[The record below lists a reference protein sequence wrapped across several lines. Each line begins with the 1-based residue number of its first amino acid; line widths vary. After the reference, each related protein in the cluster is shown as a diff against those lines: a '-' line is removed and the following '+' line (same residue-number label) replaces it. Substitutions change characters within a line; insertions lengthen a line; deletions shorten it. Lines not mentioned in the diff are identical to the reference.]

1 MATIDSLDIQIAGS
15 AKKANDV
22 VNSLVK
28 NLDKLANSLKIDTS
42 GLEKIG
48 QAVDLSEISNGVK
61 DIQKQMGGFEKSAK
75 SSMNKVSKSIDEV
88 VKDAQNIGKGFRIE
102 GNLSAV
108 EKGLQKYTNEL
119 ERAKLKEKE
128 LSAKGETDTNKY
140 RDVIVD
146 IQKYSNI
153 IESLNRQIESM
164 KPVESQLEINT
175 SGLDEAKKSLDDFA
189 RELEEFR
196 NDMKANEEVFGGLSN
211 APMGMFETEINN
223 LKQTIE
229 ELKQS
234 FPNATQ
240 VISEFEKELQK
251 LDGIAAGLAK
261 EPVAVKVDTSSLD
274 KAKDDIF
281 DKIKS
286 LQSKFEDSG
295 LDFVFEGNSEQL
307 EKEIQKVNQEIDNLF
322 NKQDRMI
329 ELGKVDTDSFKGV
342 IRDIENATNRLK
354 ILEDA
359 RPDALNRTLEETQKK
374 AKESEAALGEMNAKL
389 KDLVVPP
396 IREDNIEKLQSMLR
410 KAEEELDRLRAK
422 LKNGLTMG
430 TINQSADDKG
440 FQNLSAQIAVAEKR
454 AGMLRQKIQDIGGSP
469 KSTAGLEVLSSAF
482 QGLGEAAGKA
492 ATMIK
497 NALKGIA
504 SVVSGAFSKIG
515 QIGKRTA
522 SAIKNVASNIA
533 SSFAKIGSSSKS
545 LKTAHSNLGNL
556 LKTALGFATLRGVF
570 NFAKEAVNLGSSITE
585 VENIVNTAFGSM
597 AQHVYDFA
605 STATEQF
612 GLSELAAKQ
621 YSGTMMAMLKSSGVA
636 QAQAAKMST
645 TLAGL
650 AGDIASFYNLETDE
664 AFYKLRS
671 AISGETEPMKALGV
685 NMNIVNLEAFAMS
698 RGINKAYRE
707 MTLAEQATLRY
718 NYIMAKT
725 TDAQGDFAK
734 TSGNFANQWRLLKMN
749 IQSVAAVLG
758 QGIIAGILPIIKA
771 LNALMGKLMQAAKAF
786 RNFMY
791 VLMGKKIETTTS
803 GIVNDLGGIGDAAG
817 NLGELGDEAEEAG
830 KKINKNLLLPI
841 DELNILTDTSDDL
854 KDSLDGIG
862 DVDMGMGDAFE
873 GLTEE
878 PVNEW
883 AKRIRDA
890 FLAQD
895 WEELGKTIAELVN
908 IGLKKVYDAI
918 IDITPKVEK
927 ALKAFAEVFN
937 SFVKY
942 LDWDLLGRTIGAG
955 INLITTAINALL
967 GDDGIDFEQ
976 LGSKLS
982 VGFRGMIDEI
992 DWTGLGNA
1000 IGNWFMVAWRI
1011 ADGFIQ
1017 DMWRV
1022 STETM
1027 KNGWEELG
1035 EAVGEGIN
1043 GVFDRIQFDQIAR
1056 VLTEGFRGIL
1066 ESAASALDTIRFDKI
1081 AEKINAGLAVLENG
1095 LRWEHIGEQIT
1106 KFTSAVSKAFNDL
1119 LAIDFGSV
1127 GRIIGNG
1134 ITDIIRA
1141 FNQLTGE
1148 GGLGFEQLGT
1158 NISNGFRNLFASIPW
1173 TEFGN
1178 ALGNGFMIGWRILD
1192 GFVTDMSQ
1200 KDGAGLTG
1208 WSQLGISI
1216 GNAINGVFEKVDF
1229 ASIASIL
1236 TRGFN
1241 GLVDI
1246 IANFAS
1252 TVNWGDI
1259 ASNISSGLNT
1269 LIHGIDWKNAGA
1281 TLNQLMKDFLGML
1294 LEAAR
1299 DVDWEGL
1306 GRGIGE
1312 FLSQIEW
1319 GAHLEAVADII
1330 AEVLGGLLD
1339 GLGETPAGR
1348 FMISFAKALLAF
1360 NLASHIAPFA
1370 LKLAGF
1376 FADSLK
1382 NKAITE
1388 AIEKGIGSALK
1399 GATGAA
1405 GAEAASGGGGALS
1418 VLGEIASKIGVILS
1432 KIGGFAAV
1440 IGGIWT
1446 AVTNFFD
1453 MLKNGFSWLNEI
1465 LMVIG
1470 VAVAAVGAVILG
1482 APALVAGVVAA
1493 IVAAVGTAVVLIKE
1507 HWEEIKEFFANLWQ
1521 GIKDTAIEI
1530 WNSIGEFLGNLWQG
1544 IRDTAISI
1552 WNGIGE
1558 FFSGVWDGIRTT
1570 AETVWNGL
1578 TEFLENAWNF
1588 IYETAIN
1595 VWNGISEFFGSIWD
1609 GIKSATE
1616 SIWNGLTSF
1625 LGSAWDFIKSTAAT
1639 IWEAI
1644 RNVIIDVWN
1653 GVSETI
1659 SSIWEGIKNFLSG
1672 IWESIKSIAVDL
1684 WNSVK
1689 SFFED
1694 TWNGIK
1700 NTAENIWNAIT
1711 SILRDIWQN
1720 IKGVAESIW
1729 NSIRNFL
1736 KGVWEGIKS
1745 IAESVWNA
1753 ISSFLKGIWESIKN
1767 TAETVW
1773 NGISSLL
1780 EGIWNTIKT
1789 IAENAWNAIKNTIS
1803 VIWEAI
1809 KTTARNIFNGIKDLI
1824 SNVWDG
1830 IKTIT
1835 SSAWELIKSTV
1846 VGTLEGIRES
1856 VSTIFDGVVDTIKGI
1871 FGGIVDFIAG
1881 VFTGNWRKAWDG
1893 IVEIFKSAFNLIP
1906 SIAEGVLNGAIS
1918 GINGLINGIN
1928 SIGGNFGIS
1937 IPTIPTINLPRYAM
1951 GGFPEDGLFM
1961 ANHTELV
1968 GRFSNGR
1975 TAVANNTQIIAGIEE
1990 AAYRGFLRAQA
2001 ETSPY
2006 LADIAENTRRTAEKD
2021 MSVRIGD
2028 RDIHEA
2034 NKRAEARL
2042 GWTF

>member
-15 AKKANDV
+15 AKKANDA

-61 DIQKQMGGFEKSAK
+61 DIQKQMSGFEKSAK

-251 LDGIAAGLAK
+251 LDGIAAGLTK

-374 AKESEAALGEMNAKL
+374 AKESEAALGEMSAKL

-396 IREDNIEKLQSMLR
+396 IREGNIEKLQSMLR

-440 FQNLSAQIAVAEKR
+440 FQNISAQIAVAEKR
-454 AGMLRQKIQDIGGSP
+454 AGMLRQKIQDIGGPS
-469 KSTAGLEVLSSAF
+469 KSTSGLEILSSAF

-504 SVVSGAFSKIG
+504 SVVSGTFSKIG

-556 LKTALGFATLRGVF
+556 LKTALGFVTLRGVF

-585 VENIVNTAFGSM
+585 VENVVNTAFGSM
-597 AQHVYDFA
+597 AQHAYDFA

-650 AGDIASFYNLETDE
+650 AGDIASFYNIDTDT

-817 NLGELGDEAEEAG
+817 NLGELGDAAEEAG

-854 KDSLDGIG
+854 KDALGGIG

-890 FLAQD
+890 FLEQN

-1022 STETM
+1022 SAETM

-1035 EAVGEGIN
+1035 EAVGEGVN

-1066 ESAASALDTIRFDKI
+1066 ESAASALDTIRFDEI

-1119 LAIDFGSV
+1119 LKLDFGSV

-1134 ITDIIRA
+1134 ITDIVRA
-1141 FNQLTGE
+1141 FNQLTGD
-1148 GGLGFEQLGT
+1148 GGLNFEQLGA
-1158 NISNGFRNLFASIPW
+1158 NISNGLRNLFASIPW

-1216 GNAINGVFEKVDF
+1216 GNAINGVFEKISFSD
-1229 ASIASIL
+1229 ITITL
-1236 TRGFN
+1236 TDLIN
-1241 GLVDI
+1241 GLFENLKNAVDVI
-1246 IANFAS
+1246 E
-1252 TVNWGDI
+1252 WEDI
-1259 ASNISSGLNT
+1259 ADDISNGLNS
-1269 LIHGIDWKNAGA
+1269 GISNMRWKENGA
-1281 TLNQLMKDFLGML
+1281 ALNSFLKELLDMLLTAAKDVHWDELGKGIGDFLS
-1294 LEAAR
+1294 E
-1299 DVDWEGL
+1299 
-1306 GRGIGE
+1306 
-1312 FLSQIEW
+1312 IEW
-1319 GAHLEAVADII
+1319 GRHLRTAVDAIS
-1330 AEVLGGLLD
+1330 ETLGGLFD
-1339 GLGETPAGR
+1339 GLGQTSAGR
-1348 FMISFAKALLAF
+1348 ATMGFAAGFAGFKAAEAFEPLIEIILNFFGIGGPAATAIAKGIELLAGVLAGAAVGGSDFIDACFDFISGILDNITNAIQNADWAEVWHNIVTALGSIISNTQEIMGEIKAIGIELVGHLISGLIEYILSGEAITDLAEFGF
-1360 NLASHIAPFA
+1360 NLIEGIVKGVMSVIDA
-1370 LKLAGF
+1370 LADVVRAIFDAIVNGLKKLF
-1376 FADSLK
+1376 
-1382 NKAITE
+1382 
-1388 AIEKGIGSALK
+1388 GIHSPS
-1399 GATGAA
+1399 TVMD
-1405 GAEAASGGGGALS
+1405 E
-1418 VLGEIASKIGVILS
+1418 
-1432 KIGGFAAV
+1432 IGGFIMQGLINGITSFVNAV
-1440 IGGIWT
+1440 
-1446 AVTNFFD
+1446 
-1453 MLKNGFSWLNEI
+1453 
-1465 LMVIG
+1465 
-1470 VAVAAVGAVILG
+1470 
-1482 APALVAGVVAA
+1482 
-1493 IVAAVGTAVVLIKE
+1493 
-1507 HWEEIKEFFANLWQ
+1507 EEIWQ
-1521 GIKDTAIEI
+1521 GIKDTAIKI
-1530 WNSIGEFLGNLWQG
+1530 WNSIGEFFAR
-1544 IRDTAISI
+1544 I
-1552 WNGIGE
+1552 
-1558 FFSGVWDGIRTT
+1558 WDGIRTT

-1578 TEFLENAWNF
+1578 SEFLGNAWNF

-1609 GIKSATE
+1609 GIKNATE
-1616 SIWNGLTSF
+1616 SIWNGITSF
-1625 LGSAWDFIKSTAAT
+1625 LGSTWDFIKSTAAT

-1644 RNVIIDVWN
+1644 RNVIIGVWN
-1653 GVSETI
+1653 GVFETI
-1659 SSIWEGIKNFLSG
+1659 SSIWEGIKSFLSG
-1672 IWESIKSIAVDL
+1672 VWESIKSIAVDL

-1689 SFFED
+1689 SFFEE
-1694 TWNGIK
+1694 TWNEIK
-1700 NTAENIWNAIT
+1700 NTAENIWNAVFVFLQGIWQK
-1711 SILRDIWQN
+1711 IRDI
-1720 IKGVAESIW
+1720 AESIW
-1729 NSIRNFL
+1729 NGIKNFL
-1736 KGVWEGIKS
+1736 SNVWSGLKETFSNIWEGIKNALVS
-1745 IAESVWNA
+1745 IWN
-1753 ISSFLKGIWESIKN
+1753 GIKN
-1767 TAETVW
+1767 TAQTLW
-1773 NGISSLL
+1773 NFIKKFISGIWSGVKEVFSSAWNLIKSTL
-1780 EGIWNTIKT
+1780 EGIWNGINTTASTIFGKVVDSVKKVFNGLIEFVT
-1789 IAENAWNAIKNTIS
+1789 GVFSGNWKNAWN
-1803 VIWEAI
+1803 
-1809 KTTARNIFNGIKDLI
+1809 
-1824 SNVWDG
+1824 
-1830 IKTIT
+1830 
-1835 SSAWELIKSTV
+1835 
-1846 VGTLEGIRES
+1846 
-1856 VSTIFDGVVDTIKGI
+1856 GVVDIFKGI
-1871 FGGIVDFIAG
+1871 FNI
-1881 VFTGNWRKAWDG
+1881 
-1893 IVEIFKSAFNLIP
+1893 IP
-1906 SIAEGVLNGAIS
+1906 SVVEGVVNGVIGAV
-1918 GINGLINGIN
+1918 NGLVSGIN

-1937 IPTIPTINLPRYAM
+1937 IPSIPTVNLPRFAT
-1951 GGFPEDGLFM
+1951 GGFPEDGLFL

-1975 TAVANNTQIIAGIEE
+1975 TAVANNEQIIAGIEE

-2001 ETSPY
+2001 ETSHY

-2042 GWTF
+2042 GWMF

>member
-15 AKKANDV
+15 VKKANDA

-42 GLEKIG
+42 SLEKIG

-61 DIQKQMGGFEKSAK
+61 DIQKQMSGFEKSAK

-88 VKDAQNIGKGFRIE
+88 VKDAQNIGKGFHIE

-251 LDGIAAGLAK
+251 LDGIAAGLTK

-374 AKESEAALGEMNAKL
+374 AKESEAALGEMSAKL

-396 IREDNIEKLQSMLR
+396 IREGNIEKLQSMLR

-482 QGLGEAAGKA
+482 QGMGEAAGKA
-492 ATMIK
+492 TTMIK

-597 AQHVYDFA
+597 AQHAYDFA

-671 AISGETEPMKALGV
+671 AISGETEPMKQLGV

-862 DVDMGMGDAFE
+862 DADMGMGDAFE

-927 ALKAFAEVFN
+927 ALKALAEVFN

-1000 IGNWFMVAWRI
+1000 IGNWFMVSWRI

-1017 DMWRV
+1017 DMWRI

-1035 EAVGEGIN
+1035 EAVGEGVN

-1056 VLTEGFRGIL
+1056 VITEGFRGII
-1066 ESAASALDTIRFDKI
+1066 ESAASALDTIWFDEI

-1119 LAIDFGSV
+1119 LALDFGSV

-1134 ITDIIRA
+1134 ITDIVRA

-1148 GGLGFEQLGT
+1148 GGLDFERLGT
-1158 NISNGFRNLFASIPW
+1158 NISNGLRNLFANIPW

-1192 GFVTDMSQ
+1192 GFVTDVSQ

-1208 WSQLGISI
+1208 WAQLGISL
-1216 GNAINGVFEKVDF
+1216 GNAVNGVFEKISFSD
-1229 ASIASIL
+1229 ITITL
-1236 TRGFN
+1236 TDLIN
-1241 GLVDI
+1241 GLFENLKNAVDVI
-1246 IANFAS
+1246 E
-1252 TVNWGDI
+1252 WEDI
-1259 ASNISSGLNT
+1259 ADDISNGLNS
-1269 LIHGIDWKNAGA
+1269 GISNMRWKENGA
-1281 TLNQLMKDFLGML
+1281 ALNSFLKELLDMLLTAAKNVHWDELGKGIGDFLS
-1294 LEAAR
+1294 E
-1299 DVDWEGL
+1299 
-1306 GRGIGE
+1306 
-1312 FLSQIEW
+1312 IEW
-1319 GAHLEAVADII
+1319 GRHLRTAVDAIS
-1330 AEVLGGLLD
+1330 ETLGGLFD
-1339 GLGETPAGR
+1339 GLGQTSAGR
-1348 FMISFAKALLAF
+1348 ATMGFAAGFAGFKAAEAFEPLIEIILNFFGIGGPAATAIAKGIELLAGVLAGAAVGGSDFIDACFDFISGILDNIIEAMQNADWAEVWHNIVSALGSIISNTQEIMGKIKAIGIELVGHLIAGLIEYILSGEAITDLAEFGF
-1360 NLASHIAPFA
+1360 NLIEGIAKGVMSVIDA
-1370 LKLAGF
+1370 L
-1376 FADSLK
+1376 ADVV
-1382 NKAITE
+1382 KAIFD
-1388 AIEKGIGSALK
+1388 GIVNGLK
-1399 GATGAA
+1399 KLFGIHSPSTVM
-1405 GAEAASGGGGALS
+1405 AE
-1418 VLGEIASKIGVILS
+1418 
-1432 KIGGFAAV
+1432 IGGFIMQGLINGITSLVNAV
-1440 IGGIWT
+1440 
-1446 AVTNFFD
+1446 
-1453 MLKNGFSWLNEI
+1453 
-1465 LMVIG
+1465 
-1470 VAVAAVGAVILG
+1470 
-1482 APALVAGVVAA
+1482 
-1493 IVAAVGTAVVLIKE
+1493 
-1507 HWEEIKEFFANLWQ
+1507 EEIWQ
-1521 GIKDTAIEI
+1521 GIKDTAIKI
-1530 WNSIGEFLGNLWQG
+1530 WNSIGEFFTR
-1544 IRDTAISI
+1544 I
-1552 WNGIGE
+1552 
-1558 FFSGVWDGIRTT
+1558 WDGIRTT

-1578 TEFLENAWNF
+1578 AEFLGNAWNF

-1595 VWNGISEFFGSIWD
+1595 VWNGISEFFGNIWD
-1609 GIKSATE
+1609 GIKNATE
-1616 SIWNGLTSF
+1616 SIWNGITSF
-1625 LGSAWDFIKSTAAT
+1625 LGSTWDFIKSTAAT

-1653 GVSETI
+1653 GVFETI
-1659 SSIWEGIKNFLSG
+1659 SSIWEGIKSFLSG
-1672 IWESIKSIAVDL
+1672 VWESIKSIAVDL

-1689 SFFED
+1689 SFFEE

-1700 NTAENIWNAIT
+1700 NTAENIWNAVFVFLQGIWQK
-1711 SILRDIWQN
+1711 IRDI
-1720 IKGVAESIW
+1720 AESIW
-1729 NSIRNFL
+1729 NGIKNFL
-1736 KGVWEGIKS
+1736 SNVWSGLKETFSSIWEGIKNALVS
-1745 IAESVWNA
+1745 IWN
-1753 ISSFLKGIWESIKN
+1753 GIKN
-1767 TAETVW
+1767 TAQTLW
-1773 NGISSLL
+1773 NFIKKFISGIWSGVKEVFSSAWNLIKSTL
-1780 EGIWNTIKT
+1780 EGIWNGINTTASTIFGKVVDSVKKVFNGLIEFVT
-1789 IAENAWNAIKNTIS
+1789 GVFSGNWKNAWN
-1803 VIWEAI
+1803 
-1809 KTTARNIFNGIKDLI
+1809 
-1824 SNVWDG
+1824 
-1830 IKTIT
+1830 
-1835 SSAWELIKSTV
+1835 
-1846 VGTLEGIRES
+1846 
-1856 VSTIFDGVVDTIKGI
+1856 GVVDIFKGI
-1871 FGGIVDFIAG
+1871 FNI
-1881 VFTGNWRKAWDG
+1881 
-1893 IVEIFKSAFNLIP
+1893 IP
-1906 SIAEGVLNGAIS
+1906 SVVEGVVNGVIGAV
-1918 GINGLINGIN
+1918 NGLVSGIN

-1937 IPTIPTINLPRYAM
+1937 IPSIPTVNLPRFAT
-1951 GGFPEDGLFM
+1951 GGFPEDGLFL

-1968 GRFSNGR
+1968 GRFSDGR
-1975 TAVANNTQIIAGIEE
+1975 TAVANNEQIIAGIEE

>member
-1 MATIDSLDIQIAGS
+1 MATIDNLDIQIAGS
-15 AKKANDV
+15 AKKANNA

-48 QAVDLSEISNGVK
+48 KSLKLNGIDKAAKNVQSQMK
-61 DIQKQMGGFEKSAK
+61 NIEKSIENPLNKTEDTIQKM
-75 SSMNKVSKSIDEV
+75 
-88 VKDAQNIGKGFRIE
+88 
-102 GNLSAV
+102 
-108 EKGLQKYTNEL
+108 
-119 ERAKLKEKE
+119 
-128 LSAKGETDTNKY
+128 
-140 RDVIVD
+140 
-146 IQKYSNI
+146 
-153 IESLNRQIESM
+153 
-164 KPVESQLEINT
+164 
-175 SGLDEAKKSLDDFA
+175 
-189 RELEEFR
+189 
-196 NDMKANEEVFGGLSN
+196 
-211 APMGMFETEINN
+211 
-223 LKQTIE
+223 
-229 ELKQS
+229 
-234 FPNATQ
+234 
-240 VISEFEKELQK
+240 
-251 LDGIAAGLAK
+251 
-261 EPVAVKVDTSSLD
+261 
-274 KAKDDIF
+274 
-281 DKIKS
+281 IKS
-286 LQSKFEDSG
+286 FQKTFSESG
-295 LDFVFEGNSEQL
+295 KDFKFEGNAGQL
-307 EKEIQKVNQEIDNLF
+307 EKEIQKVNAEL
-322 NKQDRMI
+322 DRLEKRKARAI
-329 ELGKVDTDSFKGV
+329 ELKNYGSLKGI

-374 AKESEAALGEMNAKL
+374 AKESEAALSEMNAKL
-389 KDLVVPP
+389 KNLVVPP
-396 IREDNIEKLQSMLR
+396 IREDNLEKLQAMLK

-430 TINQSADDKG
+430 AINQSADDKG
-440 FQNLSAQIAVAEKR
+440 FQNLSAQIAVVEKR

-482 QGLGEAAGKA
+482 QGLGEAARKA
-492 ATMIK
+492 TTMIK

-504 SVVSGAFSKIG
+504 SIVSGAFSKIG
-515 QIGKRTA
+515 QIGSRTA
-522 SAIKNVASNIA
+522 STIKNVASNIA
-533 SSFAKIGSSSKS
+533 SSFEKIGSSSKS

-556 LKTALGFATLRGVF
+556 LKTALGFATLQGVF
-570 NFAKEAVNLGSSITE
+570 NFAKEAVNLGSDIAE
-585 VENIVNTAFGSM
+585 VENVVNTAFGSM
-597 AQHVYDFA
+597 AQHAYDFA

-650 AGDIASFYNLETDE
+650 AGDIASFYNIETDE
-664 AFYKLRS
+664 AFYKLRA

-698 RGINKAYRE
+698 QGINKAYKE

-725 TDAQGDFAK
+725 TDAQGDFAR
-734 TSGNFANQWRLLKMN
+734 TVDSFANQWRLLKLNM
-749 IQSVAAVLG
+749 QSVAAVLG

-786 RNFMY
+786 RDFMY
-791 VLMGKKIETTTS
+791 TLMGKKIESTTS
-803 GIVNDLGGIGDAAG
+803 GIVNDLAGIGDASDG
-817 NLGELGDEAEEAG
+817 FGDLGDAAEEAG

-854 KDSLDGIG
+854 KDALGGIG

-976 LGSKLS
+976 LGNKLS

-1000 IGNWFMVAWRI
+1000 FGNAFMVAWRI
-1011 ADGFIQ
+1011 LDGFIS

-1035 EAVGEGIN
+1035 EAIGEGVN

-1066 ESAASALDTIRFDKI
+1066 ESAASALDAIRFDEI

-1106 KFTSAVSKAFNDL
+1106 KFTSAVSTAFNDL
-1119 LAIDFGSV
+1119 LALDFGSV

-1134 ITDIIRA
+1134 ITDIVRA
-1141 FNQLTGE
+1141 FNQITGE
-1148 GGLGFEQLGT
+1148 GGLDFEQLGT
-1158 NISNGFRNLFASIPW
+1158 NISNGLRNLFSNIPW

-1178 ALGNGFMIGWRILD
+1178 ILGNGFMIGWRILD

-1208 WSQLGISI
+1208 WAQLGISI
-1216 GNAINGVFEKVDF
+1216 GNAVNGVFQKIDF
-1229 ASIASIL
+1229 ASIASVL
-1236 TRGFN
+1236 VAGFN
-1241 GLVDI
+1241 GVIESLK
-1246 IANFAS
+1246 NFI
-1252 TVNWGDI
+1252 TTIEWGDL
-1259 ASNISSGLNT
+1259 ATNLTNGLNT
-1269 LIHGIDWKNAGA
+1269 FIHGADWANAGK
-1281 TLNQLMKDFLGML
+1281 TLSDFAKNLLGVFQK
-1294 LEAAR
+1294 AAQET
-1299 DVDWEGL
+1299 DWQSL
-1306 GRGIGE
+1306 GRGIGG
-1312 FLSQIEW
+1312 FLSNIDW
-1319 GAHLEAVADII
+1319 KGILETVFDII
-1330 AEVLGGLLD
+1330 KNTLGGLIDGLKETSVGKIGLAVGAGVAAFKGFEAISPIIEAIFHEEGKIYVGIVAGIAGMVAAIGVGGKDISGAIIDMLGGLLD
-1339 GLGETPAGR
+1339 
-1348 FMISFAKALLAF
+1348 S
-1360 NLASHIAPFA
+1360 
-1370 LKLAGF
+1370 
-1376 FADSLK
+1376 
-1382 NKAITE
+1382 
-1388 AIEKGIGSALK
+1388 AIEALNNMDWEAFAQNIIDFMFDPRWYSLTRKVLELAWALVKGLANGIWENIK
-1399 GATGAA
+1399 
-1405 GAEAASGGGGALS
+1405 
-1418 VLGEIASKIGVILS
+1418 EITWEDIWNWILECFKNLFGIHS
-1432 KIGGFAAV
+1432 PSTVMYEQGGFLMQGL
-1440 IGGIWT
+1440 INGIT
-1446 AVTNFFD
+1446 SLVD
-1453 MLKNGFSWLNEI
+1453 
-1465 LMVIG
+1465 
-1470 VAVAAVGAVILG
+1470 AVGAI
-1482 APALVAGVVAA
+1482 
-1493 IVAAVGTAVVLIKE
+1493 
-1507 HWEEIKEFFANLWQ
+1507 WQ
-1521 GIKDTAIEI
+1521 GIKDTAIKI
-1530 WNSIGEFLGNLWQG
+1530 WNSIGEFFAG
-1544 IRDTAISI
+1544 I
-1552 WNGIGE
+1552 
-1558 FFSGVWDGIRTT
+1558 WDGIRTT

-1578 TEFLENAWNF
+1578 TEFLGNAWNF

-1595 VWNGISEFFGSIWD
+1595 LWNEISEFFGSVWD

-1625 LGSAWDFIKSTAAT
+1625 LGSTWDFIKSTAAT

-1659 SSIWEGIKNFLSG
+1659 SSIWEGIKNFLSV

-1700 NTAENIWNAIT
+1700 STAESIWSEIV
-1711 SILRDIWQN
+1711 SFLSGIWQN
-1720 IKGVAESIW
+1720 IRNVAETIW
-1729 NSIRNFL
+1729 NGIRDFLRSI
-1736 KGVWEGIKS
+1736 WEGIKN
-1745 IAESVWNA
+1745 IAESVWNS
-1753 ISSFLKGIWESIKN
+1753 IFSFLKGIWESIKN
-1767 TAETVW
+1767 TAEAVW

-1846 VGTLEGIRES
+1846 VGVLEGIKES
-1856 VSTIFDGVVDTIKGI
+1856 VSTIFDGVADTIKGI
-1871 FGGIVDFIAG
+1871 FGGIVDFITG
-1881 VFTGNWRKAWDG
+1881 VFTGDWRKAWDG
-1893 IVEIFKSAFNLIP
+1893 IVKIFKSAFNLIP

-1968 GRFSNGR
+1968 GKFSNGR
-1975 TAVANNTQIIAGIEE
+1975 TAVANNEQIIAGIEE
-1990 AAYRGFLRAQA
+1990 AAYRGFSRAQA

>member
-1 MATIDSLDIQIAGS
+1 MAQIDSLDIQIQAS
-15 AKKANDV
+15 AQKANQAVD
-22 VNSLVK
+22 SLIK
-28 NLDKLANSLKIDTS
+28 NLDRLANSLKIDTS

-48 QAVDLSEISNGVK
+48 KSLELNGIDKAAKNVQSQMENIEK
-61 DIQKQMGGFEKSAK
+61 SIENPLNKTEDTIQKM
-75 SSMNKVSKSIDEV
+75 
-88 VKDAQNIGKGFRIE
+88 
-102 GNLSAV
+102 
-108 EKGLQKYTNEL
+108 
-119 ERAKLKEKE
+119 
-128 LSAKGETDTNKY
+128 
-140 RDVIVD
+140 
-146 IQKYSNI
+146 
-153 IESLNRQIESM
+153 
-164 KPVESQLEINT
+164 
-175 SGLDEAKKSLDDFA
+175 
-189 RELEEFR
+189 
-196 NDMKANEEVFGGLSN
+196 
-211 APMGMFETEINN
+211 
-223 LKQTIE
+223 
-229 ELKQS
+229 
-234 FPNATQ
+234 
-240 VISEFEKELQK
+240 
-251 LDGIAAGLAK
+251 
-261 EPVAVKVDTSSLD
+261 
-274 KAKDDIF
+274 
-281 DKIKS
+281 IKS
-286 LQSKFEDSG
+286 FQKTFSESG
-295 LDFVFEGNSEQL
+295 KDFKFEGNAGQL
-307 EKEIQKVNQEIDNLF
+307 EKEIQKVNAEL
-322 NKQDRMI
+322 DRLEKRKVRAI
-329 ELGKVDTDSFKGV
+329 ELKNYGSLKGI

-374 AKESEAALGEMNAKL
+374 AKESEAALSEMNAKL

-396 IREDNIEKLQSMLR
+396 IREDNIEKLQSMLK

-454 AGMLRQKIQDIGGSP
+454 AGMLGQKIQDIGGSP

-482 QGLGEAAGKA
+482 QGLGQAAGKA
-492 ATMIK
+492 STMIK

-504 SVVSGAFSKIG
+504 SVVSGTFSKIG

-585 VENIVNTAFGSM
+585 VENVVNTAFGSM
-597 AQHVYDFA
+597 AQHAYDFA

-650 AGDIASFYNLETDE
+650 AGDIASFYNIETDE
-664 AFYKLRS
+664 AFYKLRA

-698 RGINKAYRE
+698 QGINKAYRE

-725 TDAQGDFAK
+725 TDAQGDFAR
-734 TSGNFANQWRLLKMN
+734 TVDSFANQWRLLKLN

-803 GIVNDLGGIGDAAG
+803 GIVNDLAGIGDASDG
-817 NLGELGDEAEEAG
+817 FGDLGDAAEEAG

-854 KDSLDGIG
+854 KDALGGIG

-1017 DMWRV
+1017 DMWRI

-1035 EAVGEGIN
+1035 EAVGEGVN
-1043 GVFDRIQFDQIAR
+1043 GIFDRIQFDQIAR
-1056 VLTEGFRGIL
+1056 VITEGFRGIL
-1066 ESAASALDTIRFDKI
+1066 ESAASALDTIRFDEI
-1081 AEKINAGLAVLENG
+1081 AEKINAGLSVLENG
-1095 LRWEHIGEQIT
+1095 IRWEHIGEQIT

-1119 LAIDFGSV
+1119 LALDFGSV

-1134 ITDIIRA
+1134 ITDIVRA

-1148 GGLGFEQLGT
+1148 GGLDFEQLGT
-1158 NISNGFRNLFASIPW
+1158 NISNGLRNLFSSIPW

-1208 WSQLGISI
+1208 WAQLGISL

-1229 ASIASIL
+1229 ASIANVL
-1236 TRGFN
+1236 VAGFN
-1241 GLVDI
+1241 GVIESLKNFI
-1246 IANFAS
+1246 TTMEWGELAANL
-1252 TVNWGDI
+1252 TN
-1259 ASNISSGLNT
+1259 GLNT
-1269 LIHGIDWKNAGA
+1269 FIHGADWANAGKTLSDFVKNLLGVFQKAAQETDWKGFGKGIVDFLSNIDWKGILETVFDIIKNTLGGLIDGLKETSVGKIGLAVSGGILAFKGFEQIVPIAELIFGPKGKLIAELVAGIA
-1281 TLNQLMKDFLGML
+1281 GMIT
-1294 LEAAR
+1294 AI
-1299 DVDWEGL
+1299 
-1306 GRGIGE
+1306 GIGGKD
-1312 FLSQIEW
+1312 LS
-1319 GAHLEAVADII
+1319 GAII
-1330 AEVLGGLLD
+1330 DMLGGLLD
-1339 GLGETPAGR
+1339 
-1348 FMISFAKALLAF
+1348 S
-1360 NLASHIAPFA
+1360 
-1370 LKLAGF
+1370 
-1376 FADSLK
+1376 
-1382 NKAITE
+1382 
-1388 AIEKGIGSALK
+1388 AIEALNNINWEEVAK
-1399 GATGAA
+1399 NIIDFMFDPKWYSLTGK
-1405 GAEAASGGGGALS
+1405 
-1418 VLGEIASKIGVILS
+1418 VLELA
-1432 KIGGFAAV
+1432 
-1440 IGGIWT
+1440 W
-1446 AVTNFFD
+1446 
-1453 MLKNGFSWLNEI
+1453 
-1465 LMVIG
+1465 
-1470 VAVAAVGAVILG
+1470 
-1482 APALVAGVVAA
+1482 ALVKG
-1493 IVAAVGTAVVLIKE
+1493 L
-1507 HWEEIKEFFANLWQ
+1507 AN
-1521 GIKDTAIEI
+1521 
-1530 WNSIGEFLGNLWQG
+1530 
-1544 IRDTAISI
+1544 
-1552 WNGIGE
+1552 
-1558 FFSGVWDGIRTT
+1558 
-1570 AETVWNGL
+1570 
-1578 TEFLENAWNF
+1578 
-1588 IYETAIN
+1588 
-1595 VWNGISEFFGSIWD
+1595 
-1609 GIKSATE
+1609 
-1616 SIWNGLTSF
+1616 
-1625 LGSAWDFIKSTAAT
+1625 
-1639 IWEAI
+1639 
-1644 RNVIIDVWN
+1644 
-1653 GVSETI
+1653 
-1659 SSIWEGIKNFLSG
+1659 G
-1672 IWESIKSIAVDL
+1672 IWENIKKIT
-1684 WNSVK
+1684 W
-1689 SFFED
+1689 ED
-1694 TWNGIK
+1694 
-1700 NTAENIWNAIT
+1700 IWNW
-1711 SILRDIWQN
+1711 ILECFKN
-1720 IKGVAESIW
+1720 L
-1729 NSIRNFL
+1729 F
-1736 KGVWEGIKS
+1736 GIHS
-1745 IAESVWNA
+1745 P
-1753 ISSFLKGIWESIKN
+1753 
-1767 TAETVW
+1767 
-1773 NGISSLL
+1773 
-1780 EGIWNTIKT
+1780 
-1789 IAENAWNAIKNTIS
+1789 
-1803 VIWEAI
+1803 
-1809 KTTARNIFNGIKDLI
+1809 
-1824 SNVWDG
+1824 
-1830 IKTIT
+1830 
-1835 SSAWELIKSTV
+1835 STV
-1846 VGTLEGIRES
+1846 MYEQ
-1856 VSTIFDGVVDTIKGI
+1856 
-1871 FGGIVDFIAG
+1871 GGF
-1881 VFTGNWRKAWDG
+1881 
-1893 IVEIFKSAFNLIP
+1893 LMQ
-1906 SIAEGVLNGAIS
+1906 
-1918 GINGLINGIN
+1918 GLINGIN
-1928 SIGGNFGIS
+1928 AFVENIAMIWENIKLTAIDAWNGIKETISGVWDGVWEKASEVWNSVTGYLSEVWENIRQSASEKFSAIKEKISGVWENAKEKAVSVWGEVSSYLSEKWESIKVSSSEKFMAIREKVLEAWSGIREKTSETWDNIKTKLEGIWDGFKTSAKDKFDAVKGHVKDAWDKVSLSTKETWDGVKNRLEEKVPEIINGVKDKFSKLPTFMTDNGKETINGLISGIKEKSGELMDKVREVAGNVGNWFKEKLQIHSPSRVFADIGWYTIQGFVDGVDSKSQSVKDKMGDIAKGSTEAFNGMDKEFNSIGSGAVLELNSAIKNQTGIVLNAVKAMVESMKGALNNMDTHAIGNNI
-1937 IPTIPTINLPRYAM
+1937 M
-1951 GGFPEDGLFM
+1951 
-1961 ANHTELV
+1961 
-1968 GRFSNGR
+1968 
-1975 TAVANNTQIIAGIEE
+1975 AGIEGGLNARMGSVINTISSLASNISNAFSNVLGIHSPSKVFYGLAGYVME
-1990 AAYRGFLRAQA
+1990 GFENGILSEESGMLKTMESIAKAIMETFRGIDWRRGAIDIGMIVGSMKDSILTQMHAVRDASKSIMEDMKAQFVDMAHSFSDIAKKAGDSFTQSFRESMSALAKDLGNYSYSISPNLIEPFKTVGVSDANYLQRNDIGGYGDFGLSDEFFSKVRQSSYEGQVQAQSEMLR
-2001 ETSPY
+2001 Y
-2006 LADIAENTRRTAEKD
+2006 LADIAQNTRETADKD

-2028 RDIHEA
+2028 RDIHDA

>member
-15 AKKANDV
+15 VKKANNA
-22 VNSLVK
+22 VNRLVK

-61 DIQKQMGGFEKSAK
+61 DIQKQMSGFEKSAK

-88 VKDAQNIGKGFRIE
+88 VKDAQNIGKGFHIE

-140 RDVIVD
+140 WDVIVD

-251 LDGIAAGLAK
+251 LDGIAAGLTK

-374 AKESEAALGEMNAKL
+374 AKESESALGEMNAKL
-389 KDLVVPP
+389 KNLVVPP
-396 IREDNIEKLQSMLR
+396 IREDNLNKLQSML
-410 KAEEELDRLRAK
+410 KKTEEELDRLRVK
-422 LKNGLTMG
+422 LANGLTMG
-430 TINQSADDKG
+430 TIKQNAGDKG
-440 FQNLSAQIAVAEKR
+440 FQNISAQIAVAEKR
-454 AGMLRQKIQDIGGSP
+454 AEMLRNKIQDIGGSS
-469 KSTAGLEVLSSAF
+469 KSTAGLEILSSAF

-492 ATMIK
+492 TTMTK
-497 NALKGIA
+497 NALRGIA
-504 SVVSGAFSKIG
+504 SVVSGTFSKIG

-597 AQHVYDFA
+597 AQHAYDFA

-671 AISGETEPMKALGV
+671 AISGETEPMKQLGV

-854 KDSLDGIG
+854 KDALGGIG

-895 WEELGKTIAELVN
+895 WEGLGKTIAELVN

-1035 EAVGEGIN
+1035 EAVGEGVN

-1095 LRWEHIGEQIT
+1095 LRWEHIGERIT

-1119 LAIDFGSV
+1119 LAIDFGSI

-1158 NISNGFRNLFASIPW
+1158 NISNGLRNLFASIPW

-1192 GFVTDMSQ
+1192 GFVTDMSR

-1208 WSQLGISI
+1208 WSQLGISL

-1229 ASIASIL
+1229 AQIGTTLGKLL
-1236 TRGFN
+1236 T
-1241 GLVDI
+1241 GLFQMAIDFSATFDWKELGEN
-1246 IANFAS
+1246 IANGINNLFKEFDSEKA
-1252 TVNWGDI
+1252 VEGCI
-1259 ASNISSGLNT
+1259 AL
-1269 LIHGIDWKNAGA
+1269 
-1281 TLNQLMKDFLGML
+1281 
-1294 LEAAR
+1294 
-1299 DVDWEGL
+1299 
-1306 GRGIGE
+1306 
-1312 FLSQIEW
+1312 
-1319 GAHLEAVADII
+1319 
-1330 AEVLGGLLD
+1330 
-1339 GLGETPAGR
+1339 
-1348 FMISFAKALLAF
+1348 
-1360 NLASHIAPFA
+1360 
-1370 LKLAGF
+1370 
-1376 FADSLK
+1376 
-1382 NKAITE
+1382 
-1388 AIEKGIGSALK
+1388 
-1399 GATGAA
+1399 
-1405 GAEAASGGGGALS
+1405 
-1418 VLGEIASKIGVILS
+1418 
-1432 KIGGFAAV
+1432 IGGFLDTLIEVVENTDWEEVAND
-1440 IGGIWT
+1440 ILD
-1446 AVTNFFD
+1446 FMFD
-1453 MLKNGFSWLNEI
+1453 PRWYSLTGKVLELAW
-1465 LMVIG
+1465 
-1470 VAVAAVGAVILG
+1470 
-1482 APALVAGVVAA
+1482 ALVKG
-1493 IVAAVGTAVVLIKE
+1493 L
-1507 HWEEIKEFFANLWQ
+1507 AN
-1521 GIKDTAIEI
+1521 
-1530 WNSIGEFLGNLWQG
+1530 
-1544 IRDTAISI
+1544 
-1552 WNGIGE
+1552 
-1558 FFSGVWDGIRTT
+1558 
-1570 AETVWNGL
+1570 
-1578 TEFLENAWNF
+1578 
-1588 IYETAIN
+1588 
-1595 VWNGISEFFGSIWD
+1595 
-1609 GIKSATE
+1609 
-1616 SIWNGLTSF
+1616 
-1625 LGSAWDFIKSTAAT
+1625 
-1639 IWEAI
+1639 
-1644 RNVIIDVWN
+1644 
-1653 GVSETI
+1653 
-1659 SSIWEGIKNFLSG
+1659 G
-1672 IWESIKSIAVDL
+1672 IWENIKKIT
-1684 WNSVK
+1684 W
-1689 SFFED
+1689 ED
-1694 TWNGIK
+1694 
-1700 NTAENIWNAIT
+1700 IWNW
-1711 SILRDIWQN
+1711 ILECFKN
-1720 IKGVAESIW
+1720 L
-1729 NSIRNFL
+1729 F
-1736 KGVWEGIKS
+1736 GIHS
-1745 IAESVWNA
+1745 P
-1753 ISSFLKGIWESIKN
+1753 
-1767 TAETVW
+1767 
-1773 NGISSLL
+1773 
-1780 EGIWNTIKT
+1780 
-1789 IAENAWNAIKNTIS
+1789 
-1803 VIWEAI
+1803 
-1809 KTTARNIFNGIKDLI
+1809 
-1824 SNVWDG
+1824 
-1830 IKTIT
+1830 
-1835 SSAWELIKSTV
+1835 STV
-1846 VGTLEGIRES
+1846 MYEQ
-1856 VSTIFDGVVDTIKGI
+1856 
-1871 FGGIVDFIAG
+1871 GGF
-1881 VFTGNWRKAWDG
+1881 
-1893 IVEIFKSAFNLIP
+1893 LMQ
-1906 SIAEGVLNGAIS
+1906 
-1918 GINGLINGIN
+1918 GLINGIN
-1928 SIGGNFGIS
+1928 AFVENIAMIWENIKLTAIDAWNGIKETISGVWENAKEKAVSVWGEVSSYLSEKWESIKVSSSEKFMAIREKVLEAWSGIREKTSETWDNIKTKLEGIWDGFKTSAKDKFDAVKGHVKDAWDKVSLSTKETWDGVKNRLEEKVPEIINGVKDKFSKLPTFMTDNGKETINGLISGIKEKSGELMDKVREVAGNVGNWFKEKLQIHSPSRVFADIGWYTIQGFVDGVDSKSQSVKDKMGDIAKGSTEAFNGMDKEFNSIGSGAVLELNSAIKNQTGIVLNAVKAMVESMKGALNNMDTHAIGNNI
-1937 IPTIPTINLPRYAM
+1937 M
-1951 GGFPEDGLFM
+1951 
-1961 ANHTELV
+1961 
-1968 GRFSNGR
+1968 
-1975 TAVANNTQIIAGIEE
+1975 AGIEGGLNARMGSVINTISSLASNISNAFSNVLGIHSPSKVFYGLAGYVME
-1990 AAYRGFLRAQA
+1990 GFENGILSEESGMLKTMESIAKAIMETFRGIDWRRGAIDIGMIVGSMKDSILTQMHAVRDASKSIMEDMKAQFVDMAHSFSDIAKKAGDSFTQSFRESMSALAKDLGNYSYSISPNLIEPFKTVGVSDANYLQRNDIGGYGDFGLSDEFFSKVRQSSYEGQVQAQSEMLR
-2001 ETSPY
+2001 Y
-2006 LADIAENTRRTAEKD
+2006 LADIAQNTRETADKD

-2028 RDIHEA
+2028 RDIHDA

>member
-1 MATIDSLDIQIAGS
+1 MATIDRLDIQIEGS
-15 AKKANDV
+15 AQKANVAIND
-22 VNSLVK
+22 LIK
-28 NLDKLANSLKIDTS
+28 NLDRLANSLKIDTS

-48 QAVDLSEISNGVK
+48 KSLKLNGIDKAAKNVQSQMK
-61 DIQKQMGGFEKSAK
+61 NIEKSIENPLNKTEDTIQKM
-75 SSMNKVSKSIDEV
+75 
-88 VKDAQNIGKGFRIE
+88 
-102 GNLSAV
+102 
-108 EKGLQKYTNEL
+108 
-119 ERAKLKEKE
+119 
-128 LSAKGETDTNKY
+128 
-140 RDVIVD
+140 
-146 IQKYSNI
+146 
-153 IESLNRQIESM
+153 
-164 KPVESQLEINT
+164 
-175 SGLDEAKKSLDDFA
+175 
-189 RELEEFR
+189 
-196 NDMKANEEVFGGLSN
+196 
-211 APMGMFETEINN
+211 
-223 LKQTIE
+223 
-229 ELKQS
+229 
-234 FPNATQ
+234 
-240 VISEFEKELQK
+240 
-251 LDGIAAGLAK
+251 
-261 EPVAVKVDTSSLD
+261 
-274 KAKDDIF
+274 
-281 DKIKS
+281 IKS
-286 LQSKFEDSG
+286 FQKTFSESG
-295 LDFVFEGNSEQL
+295 KDFKFEGNAGQL
-307 EKEIQKVNQEIDNLF
+307 EKEIQKANAEL
-322 NKQDRMI
+322 DRLEKRKARAI
-329 ELGKVDTDSFKGV
+329 ELKNYGSLKGI
-342 IRDIENATNRLK
+342 IRDVENATNRLK

-374 AKESEAALGEMNAKL
+374 AKESEAALSEMNAKL

-396 IREDNIEKLQSMLR
+396 IREDNIEKLQSMLK
-410 KAEEELDRLRAK
+410 KAEEELNRLRAK

-454 AGMLRQKIQDIGGSP
+454 AGTLRQKIQDIGGSP
-469 KSTAGLEVLSSAF
+469 KSTAGLEALSSAF
-482 QGLGEAAGKA
+482 RGLGEAAGKA

-515 QIGKRTA
+515 QIGSRTA
-522 SAIKNVASNIA
+522 RTIKNVASNIA

-585 VENIVNTAFGSM
+585 VENVVNTAFGSM
-597 AQHVYDFA
+597 AQHAYDFA

-650 AGDIASFYNLETDE
+650 AGDIASFYNIETDE
-664 AFYKLRS
+664 AFYKLRA

-685 NMNIVNLEAFAMS
+685 NMNVVNLEAFAMS
-698 RGINKAYRE
+698 QGINKAYRE
-707 MTLAEQATLRY
+707 MALAEQATLRY

-725 TDAQGDFAK
+725 TDAQGDFAR
-734 TSGNFANQWRLLKMN
+734 TVDSFANQWRLLKLN

-803 GIVNDLGGIGDAAG
+803 GIVNDLAGIGDASDG
-817 NLGELGDEAEEAG
+817 FGDLGDAAEEAG

-854 KDSLDGIG
+854 KDALGGIG

-1035 EAVGEGIN
+1035 EAVGEGVN

-1066 ESAASALDTIRFDKI
+1066 ESAASALDTIRFDEI

-1095 LRWEHIGEQIT
+1095 IRWEHIGEQIT

-1119 LAIDFGSV
+1119 LKLDFGNI

-1134 ITDIIRA
+1134 ITDIVRA

-1148 GGLGFEQLGT
+1148 GGLDFERLGT
-1158 NISNGFRNLFASIPW
+1158 NISNGLRNLFASIPW
-1173 TEFGN
+1173 AEFGN

-1192 GFVTDMSQ
+1192 GFVTDVSQ

-1229 ASIASIL
+1229 ASIANVL
-1236 TRGFN
+1236 VAGFN
-1241 GLVDI
+1241 GVIESLKNFI
-1246 IANFAS
+1246 TTMEWGELAANL
-1252 TVNWGDI
+1252 TN
-1259 ASNISSGLNT
+1259 GLNT
-1269 LIHGIDWKNAGA
+1269 FIHGADWANAGKTLSDFVKNLLGVFQKAAQETDWKGFGKGIVDFLSNIDWKGILETVFDIIKNTLGGLIDGLKETSVGKIGLAVSGGILAFKGFEQIVPIAELIFGPKGKLIAELVAGIA
-1281 TLNQLMKDFLGML
+1281 GMIT
-1294 LEAAR
+1294 AI
-1299 DVDWEGL
+1299 
-1306 GRGIGE
+1306 GIGGKD
-1312 FLSQIEW
+1312 LS
-1319 GAHLEAVADII
+1319 GAII
-1330 AEVLGGLLD
+1330 DMLGGLLD
-1339 GLGETPAGR
+1339 
-1348 FMISFAKALLAF
+1348 S
-1360 NLASHIAPFA
+1360 
-1370 LKLAGF
+1370 
-1376 FADSLK
+1376 
-1382 NKAITE
+1382 
-1388 AIEKGIGSALK
+1388 AIEALNNINWEEVAK
-1399 GATGAA
+1399 NIIDFMFDPKWYSLTGK
-1405 GAEAASGGGGALS
+1405 
-1418 VLGEIASKIGVILS
+1418 VLELA
-1432 KIGGFAAV
+1432 
-1440 IGGIWT
+1440 W
-1446 AVTNFFD
+1446 
-1453 MLKNGFSWLNEI
+1453 
-1465 LMVIG
+1465 
-1470 VAVAAVGAVILG
+1470 
-1482 APALVAGVVAA
+1482 ALVKG
-1493 IVAAVGTAVVLIKE
+1493 L
-1507 HWEEIKEFFANLWQ
+1507 AN
-1521 GIKDTAIEI
+1521 
-1530 WNSIGEFLGNLWQG
+1530 
-1544 IRDTAISI
+1544 
-1552 WNGIGE
+1552 
-1558 FFSGVWDGIRTT
+1558 
-1570 AETVWNGL
+1570 
-1578 TEFLENAWNF
+1578 
-1588 IYETAIN
+1588 
-1595 VWNGISEFFGSIWD
+1595 
-1609 GIKSATE
+1609 
-1616 SIWNGLTSF
+1616 
-1625 LGSAWDFIKSTAAT
+1625 
-1639 IWEAI
+1639 
-1644 RNVIIDVWN
+1644 
-1653 GVSETI
+1653 
-1659 SSIWEGIKNFLSG
+1659 G
-1672 IWESIKSIAVDL
+1672 IWENIKKIT
-1684 WNSVK
+1684 W
-1689 SFFED
+1689 ED
-1694 TWNGIK
+1694 
-1700 NTAENIWNAIT
+1700 IWNW
-1711 SILRDIWQN
+1711 ILECFKN
-1720 IKGVAESIW
+1720 L
-1729 NSIRNFL
+1729 F
-1736 KGVWEGIKS
+1736 GIHS
-1745 IAESVWNA
+1745 P
-1753 ISSFLKGIWESIKN
+1753 
-1767 TAETVW
+1767 
-1773 NGISSLL
+1773 
-1780 EGIWNTIKT
+1780 
-1789 IAENAWNAIKNTIS
+1789 
-1803 VIWEAI
+1803 
-1809 KTTARNIFNGIKDLI
+1809 
-1824 SNVWDG
+1824 
-1830 IKTIT
+1830 
-1835 SSAWELIKSTV
+1835 STV
-1846 VGTLEGIRES
+1846 MEEQ
-1856 VSTIFDGVVDTIKGI
+1856 
-1871 FGGIVDFIAG
+1871 GGF
-1881 VFTGNWRKAWDG
+1881 
-1893 IVEIFKSAFNLIP
+1893 LMQ
-1906 SIAEGVLNGAIS
+1906 
-1918 GINGLINGIN
+1918 GLINGIRAFIENVVNTFGEIKDKIIEAWSNIKQAFEDKWSEIVDWWKN
-1928 SIGGNFGIS
+1928 SAISKWWENDVKPWFTSEKWSELYNTIKDRLKAKWDETVGQWISGIENWWKDHVAPWFTFEKWSDLYDTVKTRLKSKWDETVGEWAQGIRNWWDDKVKPWFTSEKWSELYNTIKDRLKAKWDETVGEWAQGIRNWWDDKVKPWFTKEKWGELYKNIKISLEEKWNNLVDWWKNSAISKWWNENVKPWFDKDKWSFDGIKEGLSEAWKKAVEAVKGVWNTFAGWLNNNLKFEIPPINVMGMQLFGGATIDLGK
-1937 IPTIPTINLPRYAM
+1937 IPTFSA

-1975 TAVANNTQIIAGIEE
+1975 TAVANNEQIIAGIEE

-2034 NKRAEARL
+2034 NKRAEERL

>member
-1 MATIDSLDIQIAGS
+1 MAQIDSLDIQIAAS
-15 AKKANDV
+15 TEKANKAIRHLTR
-22 VNSLVK
+22 SLGA
-28 NLDKLANSLKIDTS
+28 LSTALKIDTS

-48 QAVDLSEISNGVK
+48 KSLNFNGIDKATKNVQSQMK
-61 DIQKQMGGFEKSAK
+61 NIEKSIENPLNKTEDAIQKM
-75 SSMNKVSKSIDEV
+75 
-88 VKDAQNIGKGFRIE
+88 
-102 GNLSAV
+102 
-108 EKGLQKYTNEL
+108 
-119 ERAKLKEKE
+119 
-128 LSAKGETDTNKY
+128 
-140 RDVIVD
+140 
-146 IQKYSNI
+146 
-153 IESLNRQIESM
+153 
-164 KPVESQLEINT
+164 
-175 SGLDEAKKSLDDFA
+175 
-189 RELEEFR
+189 
-196 NDMKANEEVFGGLSN
+196 
-211 APMGMFETEINN
+211 
-223 LKQTIE
+223 
-229 ELKQS
+229 
-234 FPNATQ
+234 
-240 VISEFEKELQK
+240 
-251 LDGIAAGLAK
+251 
-261 EPVAVKVDTSSLD
+261 
-274 KAKDDIF
+274 
-281 DKIKS
+281 IKS
-286 LQSKFEDSG
+286 FQKTFSESG
-295 LDFVFEGNSEQL
+295 KDFKFEGNAGQL
-307 EKEIQKVNQEIDNLF
+307 EKEIQKVNAEL
-322 NKQDRMI
+322 DRLEKRKVRAI
-329 ELGKVDTDSFKGV
+329 ELKNYGSLKGA

-359 RPDALNRTLEETQKK
+359 RLDALNRTLEETQKK
-374 AKESEAALGEMNAKL
+374 AKKSEAALSEMNAKL

-396 IREDNIEKLQSMLR
+396 IREDNIEKLQAMLK

-454 AGMLRQKIQDIGGSP
+454 SGMLRQKIQDIGGSS
-469 KSTAGLEVLSSAF
+469 KSTSGLEVLSSAF
-482 QGLGEAAGKA
+482 QGLGQAAGKA
-492 ATMIK
+492 STMIK

-515 QIGKRTA
+515 QIGSRTA
-522 SAIKNVASNIA
+522 STIKNVASNIA
-533 SSFAKIGSSSKS
+533 SSFAKIGSSSKN

-556 LKTALGFATLRGVF
+556 LKTALGFVTLRGVF

-585 VENIVNTAFGSM
+585 VENVVNTAFGSM
-597 AQHVYDFA
+597 AEHAYDFA
-605 STATEQF
+605 STAKEQF

-650 AGDIASFYNLETDE
+650 AGDIASFYNIETDE
-664 AFYKLRS
+664 AFYKLRA

-698 RGINKAYRE
+698 QGINKAYKE

-725 TDAQGDFAK
+725 TDAQGDFAR
-734 TSGNFANQWRLLKMN
+734 TVDSFANQWRLLKLN
-749 IQSVAAVLG
+749 IQSISAVLG

-791 VLMGKKIETTTS
+791 VLMGKKIESTTS

-817 NLGELGDEAEEAG
+817 NLGELGDAAEEAG

-854 KDSLDGIG
+854 KDALGGIG

-895 WEELGKTIAELVN
+895 WEGLGKTIAELVN

-955 INLITTAINALL
+955 VNLITTAVNALI

-976 LGSKLS
+976 LGKKLS

-1022 STETM
+1022 SSETM

-1035 EAVGEGIN
+1035 EAVGEGVN

-1066 ESAASALDTIRFDKI
+1066 ESAASALDTIRFDEI

-1106 KFTSAVSKAFNDL
+1106 KFTSAVSTAFNDL
-1119 LAIDFGSV
+1119 LKLDFGSV

-1134 ITDIIRA
+1134 ITDIVRA

-1148 GGLGFEQLGT
+1148 GGLDFGQLGT
-1158 NISNGFRNLFASIPW
+1158 NISNGFRNLFESVPW

-1178 ALGNGFMIGWRILD
+1178 ALGNGFMVSWRILD
-1192 GFVTDMSQ
+1192 GFVTDMSR
-1200 KDGAGLTG
+1200 KDGAGLAG

-1216 GNAINGVFEKVDF
+1216 GNAVNGIFEKIDF
-1229 ASIASIL
+1229 TSIASIL
-1236 TRGFN
+1236 ARGFN
-1241 GLVDI
+1241 GLVEI
-1246 IANFAS
+1246 IRNFAS
-1252 TVNWGDI
+1252 TVDWSDI
-1259 ASNISSGLNT
+1259 ANNISNGLNT
-1269 LIHGIDWKNAGA
+1269 LIHGINWRNAGA
-1281 TLNQLMKDFLGML
+1281 TLNQLMEDFLGML

-1312 FLSQIEW
+1312 FLSQIDW
-1319 GAHLEAVADII
+1319 GTHLETVADII
-1330 AEVLGGLLD
+1330 SEVLGGLLD

-1348 FMISFAKALLAF
+1348 FVIALGIALGGID
-1360 NLASHIAPFA
+1360 LASHLLPFA
-1370 LKLAGF
+1370 NNIVKFLTGETLGQKVISGF
-1376 FADSLK
+1376 KTLFGTGLDKGASG
-1382 NKAITE
+1382 AVASVGGSGIFE
-1388 AIEKGIGSALK
+1388 AIGTFLTKFGGITTL
-1399 GATGAA
+1399 
-1405 GAEAASGGGGALS
+1405 
-1418 VLGEIASKIGVILS
+1418 
-1432 KIGGFAAV
+1432 
-1440 IGGIWT
+1440 IGGIIT
-1446 AVTNFFD
+1446 AVKNFIE
-1453 MLKNGFSWLNEI
+1453 MIQNGFSWLNEI

-1470 VAVAAVGAVILG
+1470 VALAGVGAVILG
-1482 APALVAGVVAA
+1482 APAAVVAVISA
-1493 IVAAVGTAVVLIKE
+1493 IVAAIATAVVVIKE
-1507 HWEEIKEFFANLWQ
+1507 HWEEIKEFFSNLWQ
-1521 GIKDTAIEI
+1521 GIKDTAIKI
-1530 WNSIGEFLGNLWQG
+1530 WNSIGEFFTR
-1544 IRDTAISI
+1544 I
-1552 WNGIGE
+1552 
-1558 FFSGVWDGIRTT
+1558 WDGIRTT

-1578 TEFLENAWNF
+1578 AEFLGNAWNF

-1616 SIWNGLTSF
+1616 SIWNGITSF
-1625 LGSAWDFIKSTAAT
+1625 LSSTWDFIRSTASS
-1639 IWEAI
+1639 IWQSI
-1644 RNVIIDVWN
+1644 RNVVIDVWN

-1659 SSIWEGIKNFLSG
+1659 ASIWEGIKNFLSG
-1672 IWESIKSIAVDL
+1672 IWESIKSIAVYL

-1700 NTAENIWNAIT
+1700 NTAENIWNAVFVFLQGIWQK
-1711 SILRDIWQN
+1711 IRDI
-1720 IKGVAESIW
+1720 AESIW
-1729 NSIRNFL
+1729 NGIKNFL
-1736 KGVWEGIKS
+1736 SNVWSGLKETFSNIWEGIKNALVS
-1745 IAESVWNA
+1745 IWN
-1753 ISSFLKGIWESIKN
+1753 GIKN
-1767 TAETVW
+1767 TAQTLW
-1773 NGISSLL
+1773 NFIKKFISGIWSGVKEVFSSAWNLIKSTL
-1780 EGIWNTIKT
+1780 EGIWNGINTTASTIFGKVVDSVKKVFNGLIEFVT
-1789 IAENAWNAIKNTIS
+1789 GVFSGNWKNAWNG
-1803 VIWEAI
+1803 VV
-1809 KTTARNIFNGIKDLI
+1809 NIF
-1824 SNVWDG
+1824 
-1830 IKTIT
+1830 
-1835 SSAWELIKSTV
+1835 
-1846 VGTLEGIRES
+1846 
-1856 VSTIFDGVVDTIKGI
+1856 KGI
-1871 FGGIVDFIAG
+1871 FNIIPSVVEGVVNGVIGAVNGLVGGI
-1881 VFTGNWRKAWDG
+1881 N
-1893 IVEIFKSAFNLIP
+1893 N
-1906 SIAEGVLNGAIS
+1906 
-1918 GINGLINGIN
+1918 
-1928 SIGGNFGIS
+1928 IGGNFGIS
-1937 IPTIPTINLPRYAM
+1937 IPSIPTVNLPRFAT
-1951 GGFPEDGLFM
+1951 GGFPEDGLFL

-1968 GRFSNGR
+1968 GKFSNGR
-1975 TAVANNTQIIAGIEE
+1975 TAVANNEQIIAGIEE

-2001 ETSPY
+2001 ETSLY

-2042 GWTF
+2042 GWSF